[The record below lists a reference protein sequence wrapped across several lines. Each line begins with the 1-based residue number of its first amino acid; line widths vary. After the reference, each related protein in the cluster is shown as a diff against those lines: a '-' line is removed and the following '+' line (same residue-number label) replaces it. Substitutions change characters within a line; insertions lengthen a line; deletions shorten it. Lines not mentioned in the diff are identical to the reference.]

1 MKIEYTNKQAKLFSE
16 ITEGTV
22 FKNENDGD
30 FYMKTERV
38 ADTYLA
44 KVVNAVHLASGALC
58 RFDDDE
64 MVFIVDCKL
73 VIES

>member
-1 MKIEYTNKQAKLFSE
+1 MKIEYTDKQAKLFSE

-22 FKNENDGD
+22 FKNDGD
-30 FYMKTERV
+30 FYMKTE
-38 ADTYLA
+38 ALSDTYLG
-44 KVVNAVHLASGALC
+44 KVANAVHLESGNMC

-64 MVFIVDCKL
+64 TVFIVDCKL